1 MLKLFKNVFFLGFL
15 VISLAIS
22 TLTLGFHAAN
32 LTAKVAVLTSAST
45 VAAVKHRK
53 EIAKV
58 LAKARLKRFI
68 VAIPILGSGAAV
80 AFEASEFK
88 DWQAANPQKSE
99 VDYLCENASLSIEV
113 FDEVTRDLPESL
125 RVSTQSIID
134 NIENCSLSN

>member
-1 MLKLFKNVFFLGFL
+1 M
-15 VISLAIS
+15 ISLGIS

-88 DWQAANPQKSE
+88 NWQAANPQKSK
-99 VDYLCENASLSIEV
+99 VDYLCENASLTIEV
-113 FDEVTRDLPESL
+113 FEEVIKDLPESFQ
-125 RVSTQSIID
+125 VSPEVLGLELEGCGKT
-134 NIENCSLSN
+134 

>member
-88 DWQAANPQKSE
+88 NWQAANPQKNE
-99 VDYLCENASLSIEV
+99 VDYLCENASLTIEIFEDV
-113 FDEVTRDLPESL
+113 IKELPENL
-125 RVSTQSIID
+125 QVSPEILGLESKRCKKT
-134 NIENCSLSN
+134 

>member
-53 EIAKV
+53 DIAKV

-88 DWQAANPQKSE
+88 NWQVANPQKSE
-99 VDYLCENASLSIEV
+99 VDYLCENASLTIEV
-113 FDEVTRDLPESL
+113 FEEVIKDLPESFQ
-125 RVSTQSIID
+125 VSPEVLGLELKACGKT
-134 NIENCSLSN
+134 

>member
-32 LTAKVAVLTSAST
+32 LTAKVAVLTAAST

-88 DWQAANPQKSE
+88 NWQAANPQKSE
-99 VDYLCENASLSIEV
+99 VDYLCENASLTIEV
-113 FDEVTRDLPESL
+113 FEEVIKDLPENFQ
-125 RVSTQSIID
+125 VSPEVLG
-134 NIENCSLSN
+134 IELKGCGKT

>member
-58 LAKARLKRFI
+58 LAKARLKRVI

-88 DWQAANPQKSE
+88 NWQAANPQKNE
-99 VDYLCENASLSIEV
+99 VDYLCENASLTIEIFEDV
-113 FDEVTRDLPESL
+113 IKELPENL
-125 RVSTQSIID
+125 QVSPEILGLESKRCKKT
-134 NIENCSLSN
+134 

>member
-15 VISLAIS
+15 VISLATS

-32 LTAKVAVLTSAST
+32 LTAKVAVLTAAST

-88 DWQAANPQKSE
+88 NWQAANPQKNE
-99 VDYLCENASLSIEV
+99 VDYLCENASLTIEIFEDV
-113 FDEVTRDLPESL
+113 IKELPENL
-125 RVSTQSIID
+125 QVSPEILGLESKGCERT
-134 NIENCSLSN
+134 

>member
-53 EIAKV
+53 DIAKV

-88 DWQAANPQKSE
+88 NWQAANPQKSE
-99 VDYLCENASLSIEV
+99 VDYLCENASLTIEIFEDV
-113 FDEVTRDLPESL
+113 IKELPENL
-125 RVSTQSIID
+125 QVSPEILGLESKGCERT
-134 NIENCSLSN
+134 

>member
-32 LTAKVAVLTSAST
+32 LTAKVAVLTAAST

-88 DWQAANPQKSE
+88 NWQAANPQKSE
-99 VDYLCENASLSIEV
+99 VDYLCENASLTIEV
-113 FDEVTRDLPESL
+113 FEEVIKDLPESFQ
-125 RVSTQSIID
+125 VSP
-134 NIENCSLSN
+134 EVLGLELKGCGR

>member
-1 MLKLFKNVFFLGFL
+1 MLKLFKNVFFLGFSDQL
-15 VISLAIS
+15 GHY

-45 VAAVKHRK
+45 VAVKHRK

-88 DWQAANPQKSE
+88 NWQAANPQK
-99 VDYLCENASLSIEV
+99 
-113 FDEVTRDLPESL
+113 TR
-125 RVSTQSIID
+125 
-134 NIENCSLSN
+134 

>member
-32 LTAKVAVLTSAST
+32 LTAKVAVLTAAST

-88 DWQAANPQKSE
+88 NWQAANPQKNE
-99 VDYLCENASLSIEV
+99 VDYLCENASLTIEIFEDV
-113 FDEVTRDLPESL
+113 IKELPENL
-125 RVSTQSIID
+125 QVSPEILGLESKGCERT
-134 NIENCSLSN
+134 

>member
-88 DWQAANPQKSE
+88 NWQAANPQKSE
-99 VDYLCENASLSIEV
+99 VDYLCENASLTIEIFEDV
-113 FDEVTRDLPESL
+113 IKELPENL
-125 RVSTQSIID
+125 QVSPEILGLESKGCERT
-134 NIENCSLSN
+134 

>member
-53 EIAKV
+53 DIAKV

-88 DWQAANPQKSE
+88 NWQAANPQKNE
-99 VDYLCENASLSIEV
+99 VDYLCENASLTIEIFEDV
-113 FDEVTRDLPESL
+113 IKELPENL
-125 RVSTQSIID
+125 QVSPEILGLESKGCERT
-134 NIENCSLSN
+134 

>member
-53 EIAKV
+53 DIAKV

-88 DWQAANPQKSE
+88 NWQAANPQKNE
-99 VDYLCENASLSIEV
+99 VDYLCENASLTIEIFEDV
-113 FDEVTRDLPESL
+113 IKELPENL
-125 RVSTQSIID
+125 QVSPEILGLESKRCKKT
-134 NIENCSLSN
+134 

>member
-1 MLKLFKNVFFLGFL
+1 MLKLFKHVFFLGFL

-32 LTAKVAVLTSAST
+32 LTAKVAVLTAAST

-88 DWQAANPQKSE
+88 NWQAANPQKNE
-99 VDYLCENASLSIEV
+99 VDYLCENASLTIEIFEDV
-113 FDEVTRDLPESL
+113 IKELPENL
-125 RVSTQSIID
+125 QVSPEILGLESRRCEKT
-134 NIENCSLSN
+134 

>member
-88 DWQAANPQKSE
+88 NWQAANPQKNE
-99 VDYLCENASLSIEV
+99 VDYLCENASLTIEIFEDV
-113 FDEVTRDLPESL
+113 IKELPENL
-125 RVSTQSIID
+125 QVSPEILGLESKGCERT
-134 NIENCSLSN
+134 

>member
-53 EIAKV
+53 DIAKV

-88 DWQAANPQKSE
+88 NWQAANPQKSE
-99 VDYLCENASLSIEV
+99 VEYLCENASLTIEIFEDV
-113 FDEVTRDLPESL
+113 IKELPENL
-125 RVSTQSIID
+125 QVSPEILGLKSKGCGKT
-134 NIENCSLSN
+134 

>member
-53 EIAKV
+53 DIAKV

-88 DWQAANPQKSE
+88 NWQAANPQKSE
-99 VDYLCENASLSIEV
+99 VDYLCENASLTIEIFEDV
-113 FDEVTRDLPESL
+113 IKELPENL
-125 RVSTQSIID
+125 QVSPEILGLKSKGCGKT
-134 NIENCSLSN
+134 

>member
-32 LTAKVAVLTSAST
+32 LTAKVAVLTAAST

-88 DWQAANPQKSE
+88 NWQAANPQKNE
-99 VDYLCENASLSIEV
+99 VDYLCENASLTIEIFEDV
-113 FDEVTRDLPESL
+113 IKELPENL
-125 RVSTQSIID
+125 QVSPEILGLESKRCKKT
-134 NIENCSLSN
+134 